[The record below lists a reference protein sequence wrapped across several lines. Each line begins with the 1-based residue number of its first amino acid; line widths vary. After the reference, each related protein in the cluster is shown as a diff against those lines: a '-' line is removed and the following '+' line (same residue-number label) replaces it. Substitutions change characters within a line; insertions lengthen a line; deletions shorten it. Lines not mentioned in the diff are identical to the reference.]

1 MKIKYVVRSKKK
13 FLDLFLATRKRKKE
27 GPSSLQFLSTV
38 KRQPK

>member
-13 FLDLFLATRKRKKE
+13 FLGLATRKRKKE